1 MSTCIGILAVPVMQ
15 SLHASS
21 FLLGPLAGIGLRWS
35 YSQDTLPPCEVNT
48 LADLDAN

>member
-1 MSTCIGILAVPVMQ
+1 MSTCIGILAVPVIQ

-35 YSQDTLPPCEVNT
+35 YSQDTLEVNT